1 VQRKVTIQINGKQK
15 YPEGH
20 EDQQELITV
29 GTYYERNGVFYVVY
43 KDCDSES
50 TGLEGI
56 TTFLSVKDG
65 LVGLN
70 RKGAVDNRQE
80 FKKGVLNRSI
90 YSTCFGKIWLSVMPH
105 LVECDL
111 TVHGGRIS
119 LEYDLFV
126 DDNLVSYN
134 VLLLNIK
141 EDFPQ

>member
-1 VQRKVTIQINGKQK
+1 MTLQIKGTQK

-20 EDQQELITV
+20 EDQQELMTV
-29 GTYYERNGVFYVVY
+29 GKFYERNGIFYVIY
-43 KDCDSES
+43 KDCTEN
-50 TGLEGI
+50 TGLDGI
-56 TTFLSVKDG
+56 TTFLRAQNG

-70 RKGAVDNRQE
+70 RNGAVNNTQE
-80 FKKGVLNRSI
+80 FKKDVLNKSI
-90 YSTCFGKIWLSVMPH
+90 YSTCFGKISLSVMPH

-134 VLLLNIK
+134 GLLLNIK

>member
-1 VQRKVTIQINGKQK
+1 MQRKVTIQIKGTQK

-20 EDQQELITV
+20 VDQQELNIE
-29 GTYYERNGVFYVVY
+29 GTYYERNGVFYLVY
-43 KDCDSES
+43 KDCESES
-50 TGLEGI
+50 TELEGV
-56 TTFLSVKDG
+56 TTFITIKDG

-80 FKKGVLNRSI
+80 FNKGVLNRGI

-111 TVHGGRIS
+111 TGQGGRIS

-126 DDNLVSYN
+126 EDNLVSYN
-134 VLLLNIK
+134 VLSLNIK

>member
-1 VQRKVTIQINGKQK
+1 MI
-15 YPEGH
+15 
-20 EDQQELITV
+20 
-29 GTYYERNGVFYVVY
+29 
-43 KDCDSES
+43 
-50 TGLEGI
+50 
-56 TTFLSVKDG
+56 
-65 LVGLN
+65 GLN

-80 FKKGVLNRSI
+80 FCKGVLNRGV
-90 YSTCFGKIWLSVMPH
+90 YSTCFGNIWLSVMPH

-126 DDNLVSYN
+126 EDNLVSYN